1 MCHHSRC
8 DPAVRF
14 CILVS
19 ADEGSGIKSAHAADS
34 LGTMQSMPCGDLH
47 RLVWR
52 LIGSN
57 VVHTASASCLGTLEN
72 VPDEIA
78 PDTAD
83 GLSKLSFRSGDSRR
97 NEFKPTCGG
106 YLVQGSPAPD
116 NMQCCCRW
124 LRGQHRSD
132 CDCPL
137 LLAQTAARACS
148 YTILNAQT

>member
-19 ADEGSGIKSAHAADS
+19 ADERSGIKGAHAADS

-78 PDTAD
+78 PGTAD
-83 GLSKLSFRSGDSRR
+83 GLSWICPNSHFALGTRAGMNSSQLVVVTWFREALHLTTCSAVAAGCAVNTAVTVTALCCLLKLLHEHAHTPF
-97 NEFKPTCGG
+97 
-106 YLVQGSPAPD
+106 
-116 NMQCCCRW
+116 
-124 LRGQHRSD
+124 
-132 CDCPL
+132 
-137 LLAQTAARACS
+137 
-148 YTILNAQT
+148 